1 MTIRIAEDYYYWC
14 CDWCDT
20 ENLVLWER
28 LHSGA
33 YCGACHRPMGL
44 TDCPHDVVTD
54 RRISA
59 GLC

>member
-1 MTIRIAEDYYYWC
+1 MAVRIAEDYYYWC

-20 ENLVLWER
+20 ENLVPFDR
-28 LHSGA
+28 LHTGA
-33 YCGACHRPMGL
+33 YCGACHRPMD
-44 TDCPHDVVTD
+44 TPHDVVGD